1 MSVVKSYKRK
11 LPFLFLAIGI
21 LISCISYI
29 VSNMEIKISTND
41 INVVGENEILKGT
54 RIYQDIYIP
63 QNLKKYGIIFATY
76 ARKNTGKIKVKIV
89 QNSVEKE
96 ELIDVSKLK
105 DNDVR
110 YINLNYKAFKKGI
123 ARLIIEG
130 VDGTPGNAV
139 TVYKSED
146 ISLGKMVVNNQNTGK
161 GILQKMEYREANS
174 MTKVQIVL
182 TIFVFFLLIYID
194 KLIEEKKDKKLYFVT
209 VILMYLLLTIKSPGM
224 TVFTEPFAEI
234 VTNYFV
240 NATTMK
246 TINALFSTDAGYLP
260 LYSRLITL
268 IVIKGFRMSPQITV
282 ILMQNFAI
290 LLMLF
295 INSLFILNNYKKYG
309 NIFFRFT
316 VSLILGSFSIFP
328 FFETH
333 VFVDLPYFNLVAII
347 LISLL
352 DFETLSKKRFT
363 LLMIITSILC
373 FSKSYSLLFLPIS
386 VLIFII
392 FWKKISKRQKIYLC
406 ILG

>member
-194 KLIEEKKDKKLYFVT
+194 KLIEKKKDKKLW
-209 VILMYLLLTIKSPGM
+209 K
-224 TVFTEPFAEI
+224 
-234 VTNYFV
+234 N
-240 NATTMK
+240 
-246 TINALFSTDAGYLP
+246 
-260 LYSRLITL
+260 
-268 IVIKGFRMSPQITV
+268 
-282 ILMQNFAI
+282 
-290 LLMLF
+290 
-295 INSLFILNNYKKYG
+295 
-309 NIFFRFT
+309 
-316 VSLILGSFSIFP
+316 
-328 FFETH
+328 
-333 VFVDLPYFNLVAII
+333 
-347 LISLL
+347 
-352 DFETLSKKRFT
+352 
-363 LLMIITSILC
+363 
-373 FSKSYSLLFLPIS
+373 
-386 VLIFII
+386 
-392 FWKKISKRQKIYLC
+392 KKILDNN
-406 ILG
+406 